1 MIYYLL
7 ELDFNLIF
15 LAGSPKKHVFKTKG
29 DKYGYYWAEYF
40 GVESLTLN
48 WGWILINPRGDMPF
62 FIDYLKTAC
71 QLTDWLFT
79 TCLFTPLLLNRHAFL
94 PTCLFTP
101 LPHSSSAFHYTWM
114 ELINSIVKYLLSSN
128 HKFSLW
134 LCQLL
139 VVIWL

>member
-29 DKYGYYWAEYF
+29 DKYWYYWAEYF

-48 WGWILINPRGDMPF
+48 CGWILINPRGDMPF
-62 FIDYLKTAC
+62 FIDCLKTAC

-101 LPHSSSAFHYTWM
+101 LP
-114 ELINSIVKYLLSSN
+114 NSRTTKNCTFLSIYYSEITN
-128 HKFSLW
+128 LTIFLF
-134 LCQLL
+134 LYR
-139 VVIWL
+139 V